1 MKEKKICTKTSVMLT
16 LISCIALIAALFG
29 TTLAYFADSVT
40 SSHNQVIARK
50 LTGSTNS
57 GITV

>member
-1 MKEKKICTKTSVMLT
+1 MTDKKICTKTSVMLA

-40 SSHNQVIARK
+40 SSHNQVIAGK
-50 LTGSTNS
+50 LAGSTHS
-57 GITV
+57 EITI